1 MAIDLKDDQSIYM
14 QIAEQIQDQI
24 LQDILQEEDQVP
36 STNQLAAM
44 YRINPATAAKGISIL
59 VDEGIVYKQR
69 GIGMFIVTG
78 AREKILHKRRQAFY
92 HDYIEPLVAEAD
104 RLGITP
110 GEICSWISNQE
121 PNTGSVKTMFRQE

>member
-1 MAIDLKDDQSIYM
+1 MAIDLKDDRSIYM

-36 STNQLAAM
+36 STNQLAAL

-69 GIGMFIVTG
+69 GIGMFIAAG
-78 AREKILHKRRQAFY
+78 AREKILQKRRRAFY
-92 HDYIEPLVAEAD
+92 HDYIQPLVAEAD
-104 RLGITP
+104 RLGLTP
-110 GEICSWISNQE
+110 GEICSWINNQE
-121 PNTGSVKTMFRQE
+121 PNIGSSQIMKR